1 MALRTKTIEFAFPL
15 STAGISSNLNRDFTS
30 INVFIPETSPTFRS
44 VVLECTAV
52 DSGTG
57 AASTT
62 AILLGISLGIV
73 ALDSATVTQSIGNSG
88 ENYSVIATR
97 DVTSYFTTNWTGTS
111 MACGARLVVNGAA
124 TNNATAKLII
134 TYEYEDSTATTRIKT
149 VKIPVEGN
157 TGNLT
162 TTLTNLGGVA
172 SQFPALDTFL
182 PESSKVYR
190 NIFFETYGHTNATS
204 DVNGVTLSLRLDD
217 TNTLNSAIYEDA
229 LLSDRW
235 FKRID
240 NITGIA
246 TDNSHNV
253 EAAVDNT
260 ASNFPCLS
268 GVIVVTYEYN
278 HSASTTIMNSIQLPI
293 LDEASFVGGTTA
305 ADQSRFQRDIYIQ
318 EPGTITLQQSGIMM
332 TYNESGAV
340 TMAMKVGNQAT
351 RTYTQ
356 PASVRCGCMTHLRR
370 IDAGSA
376 GGIAGISLARGKNTL
391 ILDYYTTSTN
401 VGSLGTNASAL
412 LFLNYTSGKAATG
425 DGAHN
430 HTTQWISRPNATG
443 NLGQKVTYT
452 PSTTPVIPE
461 STYWLTNSGFE
472 IYLQINGTSSSNM
485 ALAYLTE
492 CNIPGEPT
500 GAGWLDIYTSFYL
513 NDAEIGPNVIYCRSR
528 NLYKRWPNDPD
539 LERLDIEV
547 VRSFRFD
554 CSVNNTALWQ
564 SKQYITY
571 HSITQPISGTIS
583 GSAGGTIEI
592 IAYNTNTGQKV
603 GYATRIGNGTYTI
616 DWIDDTE
623 AIYVVAYET
632 SALNGV
638 SKIAVAGSTFDI
650 DLAGGGA
657 PTNGPTY
664 YAYS

>member
-1 MALRTKTIEFAFPL
+1 MALRTKTIEYAFPF
-15 STAGISSNLNRDFTS
+15 STASVATATARDFTS
-30 INVFIPETSPTFRS
+30 ITLYIPEASPTFRS
-44 VVLECTAV
+44 VILECTAADNV
-52 DSGTG
+52 TT

-62 AILLGISLGIV
+62 AVLMGISLGAV
-73 ALDSATVTQSIGNSG
+73 GRNDATVTQTIANSG
-88 ENYSVIATR
+88 ENYSVIFTR

-111 MACGARLVVNGAA
+111 MACGARLTVTGPS

-172 SQFPALDTFL
+172 NQFPALDTFL

-204 DVNGVTLSLRLDD
+204 DVNGVILSLRLDD

-229 LLSDRW
+229 LITDRW
-235 FKRID
+235 IKRID
-240 NITGIA
+240 NLTGIA
-246 TDNSHNV
+246 TDNAHNV
-253 EAAVDNT
+253 QAAVDNT
-260 ASNFPCLS
+260 GSNFPCLS
-268 GVIVVTYEYN
+268 GVIVVTYEYD

-293 LDEASFVGGTTA
+293 IDEAGFAGGSTSA
-305 ADQSRFQRDIYIQ
+305 NQSRFQRNIYIQ
-318 EPGTITLQQSGIMM
+318 EPGTITMQQSAVMM
-332 TYNESGAV
+332 TYSDTGG
-340 TMAMKVGNQAT
+340 VGVILNTGSQAA

-356 PASVRCGCMTHLRR
+356 PASVRSGCMTIMRR
-370 IDAGSA
+370 IDSGSSGGVAGMT
-376 GGIAGISLARGKNTL
+376 LARGSNT
-391 ILDYYTTSTN
+391 ITVDYYSNSAVT
-401 VGSLGTNASAL
+401 GSLGTNFSAL
-412 LFLNYTSGKAATG
+412 LFLNYTSSKAAQG

-430 HTTQWISRPNATG
+430 HTTQWISRPHATG
-443 NLGQKVTYT
+443 NAVNKLTYT
-452 PSTTPVIPE
+452 PSTTPIIPE
-461 STYWLTNSGFE
+461 SMYWLTNSGFE
-472 IYLQINGTSSSNM
+472 IYLQTSGTGSSNLG
-485 ALAYLTE
+485 LAYLAQVNSNE
-492 CNIPGEPT
+492 GQ
-500 GAGWLDIYTSFYL
+500 GAGWLDIYSSFYL
-513 NDAEIGPNVIYCRSR
+513 SDAEVGPNVVYCRSR
-528 NLYKRWPNDPD
+528 SLFKRWPNDTD
-539 LERLDIEV
+539 TERLNIETS
-547 VRSFRFD
+547 RSFRFD
-554 CSVNNTALWQ
+554 STVANATFWQ

-592 IAYNTNTGQKV
+592 IAYNTNTGQEV
-603 GYATRIGNGTYTI
+603 GYTTRIGNGTYTI

-638 SKIAVAGSTFDI
+638 SQVAVAGSGFNI

-657 PTNGPTY
+657 PVSGPTY